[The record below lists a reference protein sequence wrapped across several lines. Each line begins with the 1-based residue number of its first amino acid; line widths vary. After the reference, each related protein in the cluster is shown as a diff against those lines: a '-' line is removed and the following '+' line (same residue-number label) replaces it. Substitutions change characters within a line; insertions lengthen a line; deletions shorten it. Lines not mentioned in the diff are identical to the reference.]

1 MLYFEKKEKEI
12 LNVLDKYQR
21 NMVTLDELKAF
32 QKEVQREILASGL
45 EVDPDD
51 NYNFLRYE
59 KYWIL
64 LDSIVRE
71 KVAKEKIKAHVYAIK
86 ANDFM
91 ERVAFSN
98 EDTTGP
104 LGKIDKPLLYFDNNT
119 YIYLKKYV
127 PLERITKKYQFVYSP
142 AHLEEMANS
151 IRREDFKYNESI
163 ERDLRYLGN
172 LTNNVEFLPNLQK
185 GIVVKSESPYNPLR
199 RVIENFDGTVLSEEM
214 EQDFMENRSRIKAE
228 LSLKVKGST
237 IEGVLSSTAAKKAL
251 SSFDWYPEY
260 EQEAE
265 KRLFWEK
272 HKNSYSFLFTDLA
285 CIDRIVDTLDNNP
298 EPARKYRSHMHDTT
312 HLIYATQSDIFV
324 TNDGRLYDK
333 ATEIFRFLGIPGKVV
348 DYKEFLPEMTNA

>member
-12 LNVLDKYQR
+12 LDVLDKFQK
-21 NMVTLDELKAF
+21 NTATLDELKAF
-32 QKEVQREILASGL
+32 QKRAQGEILASGR

-64 LDSIVRE
+64 LDSIVRGKVSKE
-71 KVAKEKIKAHVYAIK
+71 KVRPHVYAIK

-98 EDTTGP
+98 EDTTAP
-104 LGKIDKPLLYFDNNT
+104 IGKIDRPLLYFDNNT

-127 PLERITKKYQFVYSP
+127 PLEKITKKYQFVYSP

-151 IRREDFKYNESI
+151 IRKEDFRYNESVQ
-163 ERDLRYLGN
+163 RDLRYLGN
-172 LTNNVEFLPNLQK
+172 LTNNVELLPDSDK
-185 GIVVKSESPYNPLR
+185 GIIVRSESPYNPLR
-199 RVIENFDGTVLSEEM
+199 RVLESFDGTVLSEEM

-228 LSLKVKGST
+228 HSLKVKGSS
-237 IEGVLSSTAAKKAL
+237 IEGVLSSAAAKKVL
-251 SSFDWYPEY
+251 SSFAWYPEY
-260 EQEAE
+260 EREAE
-265 KRLFWEK
+265 KRLFWER
-272 HKNSYSFLFTDLA
+272 HRNSYRFLFMDLT

-298 EPARKYRSHMHDTT
+298 EPTRKYRSHMHDTT
-312 HLIYATQSDIFV
+312 HLIYATKSDIFV

-333 ATEIFRFLGIPGKVV
+333 ATEVYRFLGIPVKVV
-348 DYKEFLPEMTNA
+348 DYKEFLSEMTNA